1 MLIYNKKTLEFQEIE
16 NKYQIP
22 FYICLS
28 ICFILSISLVL
39 GILILSDIVIEQ
51 NKIIEAKNVNKCEIE
66 KFNSESMKKVDSII
80 YEMPFSDKITAKNQY
95 RLESGNLGSDLIKK
109 NNNIWGMKASSRRH
123 TYIGLDK
130 KGYAVYSSIY
140 MSIVDRLLY
149 DIYVGKSLKGYAE
162 DENYIKKINNFKK

>member
-1 MLIYNKKTLEFQEIE
+1 
-16 NKYQIP
+16 
-22 FYICLS
+22 
-28 ICFILSISLVL
+28 
-39 GILILSDIVIEQ
+39 
-51 NKIIEAKNVNKCEIE
+51 
-66 KFNSESMKKVDSII
+66 MKKVDSII